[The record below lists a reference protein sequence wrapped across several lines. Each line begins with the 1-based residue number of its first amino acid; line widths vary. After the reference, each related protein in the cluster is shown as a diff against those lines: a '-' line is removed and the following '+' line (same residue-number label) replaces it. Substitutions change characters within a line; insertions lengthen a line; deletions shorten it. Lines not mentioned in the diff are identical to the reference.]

1 MNVQN
6 EENKIHEDAGP
17 LAPETS
23 ATDRIEDPP
32 LPPSATKPGQLPG
45 KKKGIGKGG
54 YQETVAKI
62 ERENKVLLKKFDKIE
77 TVLERL
83 SAGPPGGDLAAFV
96 DRGLSGQGPEKAVIP
111 GRDEIARTWESGKH
125 TFEELIADYER
136 LRSQKIWSQED
147 LEGILVRFETL
158 AGEISQSVLTCQNA
172 IEGILPALSGHSE
185 EKAPEQVS
193 REEISQ
199 LSKAISEIGERISE
213 SREAIMGTIADKNCI
228 PLPTGLPEL
237 DPELLSHVLQKIGNI
252 EELMKENQ
260 PLPREEASLSA
271 GSASSGNSRG
281 IRESLFSKRDPEV
294 PIAAGKPVV
303 TPRIKRLGFVWLMAA
318 LAIVAVVARVKHSGP
333 TPEPANPVA
342 TRNTLTPIPIE
353 SPIRMRS
360 PEELVKIQS
369 IEPVL
374 SDLDKLR
381 EGVGENSQEIANL
394 SGKIDQALSNLPKG
408 ASLSAREKR
417 LINEGQELE
426 WLVKTWPTGPGRS
439 EMLRMMGGYAG

>member
-1 MNVQN
+1 MTESN
-6 EENKIHEDAGP
+6 ENEIHGDIPSKTEKLSESP
-17 LAPETS
+17 N
-23 ATDRIEDPP
+23 PP
-32 LPPSATKPGQLPG
+32 MSNTTAG
-45 KKKGIGKGG
+45 KKKTIGKGG

-77 TVLERL
+77 TALDRL
-83 SAGPPGGDLAAFV
+83 SAGQPGGDLASFV
-96 DRGLSGQGPEKAVIP
+96 DRRLSGQGPEKAVIP

-136 LRSQKIWSQED
+136 LRGQKIWSQED
-147 LEGILVRFETL
+147 LEGIRLRFETL
-158 AGEISQSVLTCQNA
+158 AGEISQSVLICQNA

-185 EKAPEQVS
+185 KKVAEEVS

-213 SREAIMGTIADKNCI
+213 SREAILRAIADKNCI
-228 PLPTGLPEL
+228 PLPTGLPDL
-237 DPELLSHVLQKIGNI
+237 DPELLASVLRKIGDI
-252 EELMKENQ
+252 EELLKENR
-260 PLPREEASLSA
+260 PVPRQEASLSA

-333 TPEPANPVA
+333 ALEPPNPVA

-374 SDLDKLR
+374 SGLDKLQS
-381 EGVGENSQEIANL
+381 EASENVQAITDL
-394 SGKIDQALSNLPKG
+394 SGKINQALSNLPKG

-426 WLVKTWPTGPGRS
+426 WLVKTWPTGPGRK
-439 EMLRMMGGYAG
+439 ELLRMMGGYAGE